1 MQSCGSGANPV
12 ERRSLPRDTI
22 ARQRGFNQK
31 FIIPVM
37 SGEKLIVIILIFFS
51 DFAYSQSEEHN
62 KLSEISLGFSD
73 VKYSNSY
80 IIPSGLPGKGYSIRY
95 ASFQNKLNC
104 QSVFSIKL
112 NHNQLIS
119 KEFNHLINNYPFHIS
134 ELKLNIYRSRKIP
147 TPVSNLLFFVGAGI
161 SLNGHFSYTKILENP
176 HSTGYW
182 NTSAD
187 IYTNLSKSIKSLNIQ
202 YQLRFPVITTGF
214 FQEYQNSSFSYDFAD
229 NLKYY
234 ALPNFLTSFAKYTE
248 IENNL
253 SLLYTLRFNKRLK
266 VKLNYEFT
274 YLHANIHNAQI
285 RKQVNELSLGLIIL
299 N

>member
-1 MQSCGSGANPV
+1 
-12 ERRSLPRDTI
+12 
-22 ARQRGFNQK
+22 
-31 FIIPVM
+31 M
-37 SGEKLIVIILIFFS
+37 SGKKLIVIILICLS
-51 DFAYSQSEEHN
+51 DFGYSQSDKLN

-80 IIPSGLPGKGYSIRY
+80 IIPSGLPGKGYSLRF
-95 ASFQNKLNC
+95 ASFQNKINC
-104 QSVFSIKL
+104 QYAFSIKL
-112 NHNQLIS
+112 NHNQLNIR
-119 KEFNHLINNYPFHIS
+119 EFINPINNYPFHIS
-134 ELKLNIYRSRKIP
+134 ELKLNIYRSRVIP
-147 TPVSNLLFFVGAGI
+147 TPVSNLLFSLGAGF
-161 SLNGHFSYTKILENP
+161 SLNGNFSYTKILENP

-187 IYTNLSKSIKSLNIQ
+187 IYINLSKSIKSFNIQ
-202 YQLRFPVITTGF
+202 YQLSFPVITTGF
-214 FQEYQNSSFSYDFAD
+214 FQEFQNSSFSYDFAD

-274 YLHANIHNAQI
+274 YLHANIHNTQI

-299 N
+299 NQ